1 MKVIPPN
8 FGHVEEGIFRC
19 GAPEPRH
26 YGFLASLGLRTCILL
41 TDTHDGMFVH
51 WLQETGVMI
60 FCPLS
65 SEAQTRSS
73 VRDGPH
79 VYSTVSTSE
88 NMSFP
93 QPLRSSGGGGVREG
107 ATTSGSAAATNAGGG
122 GSSNGALHHH
132 NSRDD
137 GLEEFASPNGG
148 AGDGLNPSGGS
159 GGRLGPV
166 EGSYLLKEGE
176 EGADGGE
183 GGVDGSGNYN
193 SDGALNTTNHNH
205 TSSSNNNNLNLNAAA
220 TTSGGSGGGVGVS
233 ANRGGWGSQRTTTRS
248 STGAAIAGTSNAV
261 RFLQENVVE
270 RQVSTKFSPVLVQE
284 PMHFPD
290 GVRNNGGG
298 GGGGNA
304 GGGGGLYQF
313 VSAPSYEGRLHGL
326 MTLSEAVVV
335 SILHILLDPQYY
347 PLLITCSKGRYR
359 SGIVCGCL
367 RKLQGWNLV
376 SILEEYRRFAGNKSR
391 ADNEEFI
398 ELFDEELVNLELPDG
413 RRPTILYNV

>member
-8 FGHVEEGIFRC
+8 FGYVEEGIFRC

-41 TDTHDGMFVH
+41 TDTHDSTLVH
-51 WLQETGVMI
+51 WLQESGVMI

-65 SEAQTRSS
+65 SEAQTRGSFRGGPLTTGS
-73 VRDGPH
+73 VSAP
-79 VYSTVSTSE
+79 E
-88 NMSFP
+88 NLSFP
-93 QPLRSSGGGGVREG
+93 QQRGGGREG
-107 ATTSGSAAATNAGGG
+107 VVSGNAQLPGTGGNA
-122 GSSNGALHHH
+122 SSVNNS

-137 GLEEFASPNGG
+137 GREDANSPNSGY
-148 AGDGLNPSGGS
+148 GDGLNPTAGS
-159 GGRLGPV
+159 GRLGP
-166 EGSYLLKEGE
+166 GDSLYANKEGAD
-176 EGADGGE
+176 GADGGE
-183 GGVDGSGNYN
+183 GGAEGIGNQVG
-193 SDGALNTTNHNH
+193 DGAYCNNHN
-205 TSSSNNNNLNLNAAA
+205 AA
-220 TTSGGSGGGVGVS
+220 TNSGGTGLGAS
-233 ANRGGWGSQRTTTRS
+233 RGGWRNQTNHGVTAS
-248 STGAAIAGTSNAV
+248 GTSNAA
-261 RFLQENVVE
+261 RFLRENVVE
-270 RQVSTKFSPVLVQE
+270 RQISTRFSPVVVQE
-284 PMHFPD
+284 PMYFP
-290 GVRNNGGG
+290 GGARNGGG
-298 GGGGNA
+298 GP
-304 GGGGGLYQF
+304 YQF
-313 VSAPSYEGRLHGL
+313 VTAPSYEGRLHGL

-413 RRPTILYNV
+413 RRPTLLYNM